1 MAQLIGVSTLLLAIA
16 VSAQPASQPLLRTT
30 TAKSLDAF
38 AACFTR
44 AQNQHEQPWAFMPV
58 GRGGTFTNSG
68 ASGSGAAY
76 WLQVRT
82 SGAREHIRLFADR
95 ANDRPAS
102 VVEAVEQCR

>member
-1 MAQLIGVSTLLLAIA
+1 VAQLIGVSTLLLA
-16 VSAQPASQPLLRTT
+16 VLSAQQPSRPLFRTT

-38 AACFTR
+38 AACFTKAQDER
-44 AQNQHEQPWAFMPV
+44 AQSWAFMPA

-68 ASGSGAAY
+68 ANGSGAAY

>member
-1 MAQLIGVSTLLLAIA
+1 LF
-16 VSAQPASQPLLRTT
+16 RTT

-38 AACFTR
+38 AACFTKAQDER
-44 AQNQHEQPWAFMPV
+44 AQSWAFMPA
-58 GRGGTFTNSG
+58 GPGGTFTNSG
-68 ASGSGAAY
+68 INGSGAAY